1 MLLASLPRL
10 LHNTVVMA
18 ADWDAVANT
27 TLYLESNSTIF
38 ANGDD
43 EPVTAVDII
52 YYILSILAFVAFC
65 FCSRSRIP
73 DERFRIAAA
82 ERRARYLQREERI
95 ERMSDPAYRQ
105 GLVEK
110 ALVVKKVVEEKDGQ
124 LTLGDAGQDDDD
136 DDASDD
142 LSSGG
147 GSISIDSTDE
157 NVSTCV
163 ICLEAFRVGDVVA
176 WSRGTTL
183 ESATEMCNHVFHKE
197 CIIGWLMHSTE
208 MHDFCPSCRAPIV
221 QEEQD
226 GGSGGEM
233 EDEHEQMLP
242 EDGPDPYAST
252 AFVIIHGLVSRVRRA
267 SYSLIGQSIDI
278 QDDMEDIE
286 TGNHNPPKQPPSP
299 MRRVFS
305 LEASS
310 RGRSSSLRRRPSS
323 RSVTSRSASLR
334 DITLGDGNGHDN
346 PPPPPPPRRAQSISP
361 LVLRRV
367 VSDVARA
374 LPDVPLV
381 REASGGLFSLSLR
394 PRGRGYERVSSFSSD
409 HHGSEHSISEVSED
423 DEEDEIM
430 IRQVASLRES
440 SSIGQSLS
448 DPTDEEDEQEG
459 PNLVES
465 FVHCR
470 RSHTY
475 D

>member
-10 LHNTVVMA
+10 LHKTVVMA

-27 TLYLESNSTIF
+27 TLYLQSNSTIF
-38 ANGDD
+38 PSGDD

-105 GLVEK
+105 GLVGK
-110 ALVVKKVVEEKDGQ
+110 ALVVKKVVEAKDGQ
-124 LTLGDAGQDDDD
+124 LTLGDAGQDEDDD
-136 DDASDD
+136 DD

-147 GSISIDSTDE
+147 GSMSIDSTDE

-183 ESATEMCNHVFHKE
+183 ENATEMCNHVFHKE
-197 CIIGWLMHSTE
+197 CIVGWLMHSTE

-226 GGSGGEM
+226 GGAGGEM
-233 EDEHEQMLP
+233 EDDHEQMLP
-242 EDGPDPYAST
+242 EDGRDPYAST
-252 AFVIIHGLVSRVRRA
+252 AFVIMHGLVSRVRRA
-267 SYSLIGQSIDI
+267 SYSLIGQSIDFE
-278 QDDMEDIE
+278 DDMEDIE
-286 TGNHNPPKQPPSP
+286 TGNHNPPKPPPSP

-305 LEASS
+305 LEASN
-310 RGRSSSLRRRPSS
+310 RRRSSSLRRRPSS

-334 DITLGDGNGHDN
+334 DISLGDGNDDDN
-346 PPPPPPPRRAQSISP
+346 PPPPPPRRAQSISP

-381 REASGGLFSLSLR
+381 RESSGGRFPLSLR
-394 PRGRGYERVSSFSSD
+394 PRGRGYQRVSSFSSD
-409 HHGSEHSISEVSED
+409 HNGSEHSISEVSED
-423 DEEDEIM
+423 DDEEEII
-430 IRQVASLRES
+430 IRQVGSLRES

-459 PNLVES
+459 PEL
-465 FVHCR
+465 C
-470 RSHTY
+470 
-475 D
+475 